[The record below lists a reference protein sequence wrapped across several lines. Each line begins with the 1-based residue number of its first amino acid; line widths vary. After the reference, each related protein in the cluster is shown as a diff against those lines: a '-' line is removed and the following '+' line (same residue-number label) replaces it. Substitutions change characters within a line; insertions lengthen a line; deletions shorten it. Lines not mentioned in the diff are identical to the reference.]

1 MGTRDSQT
9 YPRLPFSGKVAL
21 VTGSSRGLGRV
32 VAAHL
37 AELGASVA
45 VHGSTPTSTRAFNE
59 ADSLRAVAEAIVAE
73 TGADIFPVHGDVTV
87 PHEVERV
94 VGEVRAKFGRIDLLV
109 CNAGGDIGAA
119 GTAGPRGGKPESN
132 DAVNV
137 AVDDVFAILN
147 RNLVATILVCKA
159 VAPEMMARKSGSIV
173 NISSDAAFI
182 GREEQVIY
190 GVAKAGV
197 VHYTR
202 CLAAELR
209 QYDVRVNSIAPGPIV
224 TPRFL
229 ATRAI
234 DQSQMVKEGTLK
246 RYGWPI
252 EIARAV
258 AFLLNP
264 ENFVSGQVLRVDGGH
279 QLWAG

>member
-1 MGTRDSQT
+1 MAAVS
-9 YPRLPFSGKVAL
+9 PIFVGKVAL

-37 AELGASVA
+37 AGLGAAVA
-45 VHGSTPTSTRAFNE
+45 VHGSTPTSTRAFDE
-59 ADSLRAVAEAIVAE
+59 AESLVAVAEAIAAE
-73 TGADIFPVHGDVTV
+73 TGTEVLPVYGDVSD
-87 PHEVERV
+87 EAAVERIV
-94 VGEVRAKFGRIDLLV
+94 AEVRARFGRIDLLV

-119 GTAGPRGGKPESN
+119 GTGGPRGGKPEPN
-132 DAVNV
+132 DAVGIPV
-137 AVDDVFAILN
+137 LDIRAILD
-147 RNLVATILVCKA
+147 RNLMSTILVCKA

-173 NISSDAAFI
+173 NIASDAAFI
-182 GREEQVIY
+182 GRQDQAIY

-202 CLAAELR
+202 CLAAQMR
-209 QYDVRVNSIAPGPIV
+209 QYDVRVNAIAPGPIV

-229 ATRAI
+229 ATRAA
-234 DQSQMVKEGTLK
+234 DPSKMVKEGTLE

-252 EIARAV
+252 EIARAA

-279 QLWAG
+279 QIWPA